1 MQATAC
7 LNGLLY
13 KRLSWHCSVHVLI
26 HWTDALPVSSQE
38 LLTAEHGVIGL
49 ILGAGLILGNED
61 TALATPLCGSDDHR
75 KWPSH
80 LQKEA

>member
-13 KRLSWHCSVHVLI
+13 KRLSWHCSVHLLI

-38 LLTAEHGVIGL
+38 LLTAEQGVIGL
-49 ILGAGLILGNED
+49 ILGAGPILGNED
-61 TALATPLCGSDDHR
+61 TTFALQMPHLCVA
-75 KWPSH
+75 
-80 LQKEA
+80 QMTI